1 VIARPSDFR
10 DTREASAPPPTLRF
24 DAMRMLPWPE
34 LDQQL
39 AFVAWATRALPWGEL
54 LAFDAPGSLVL
65 LLAEDAG
72 ISRELSG
79 EAPGGAAEHR
89 RRCGY
94 LDLVWRHEGTWQR
107 LDGRVVE
114 LASDVMERVRC
125 EVMPT
130 FDGSPDG
137 AAAICRRFGPRA
149 ERLMQLRLTE
159 PQRGLMAKLQPLLD
173 RCAGHLLD
181 DVQRAHLTAHPELR
195 SDSTELEQPMRE
207 YLQSREALDAEYLP
221 LHRKEIG
228 KLWGAIHRLGALLG
242 YRLH

>member
-1 VIARPSDFR
+1 M
-10 DTREASAPPPTLRF
+10 RF

-39 AFVAWATRALPWGEL
+39 AFVSWATRALPWGEL

-72 ISRELSG
+72 ISGELTG
-79 EAPGGAAEHR
+79 EGPDSASEHR

-94 LDLVWRHEGTWQR
+94 LDLVWRHQGTWQR
-107 LDGRVVE
+107 LDGRCVE
-114 LASDVMERVRC
+114 LASDVLERVRC
-125 EVMPT
+125 EVAPT
-130 FDGSPDG
+130 FDGSPEG
-137 AAAICRRFGPRA
+137 AATICKRFGPRA

-159 PQRGLMAKLQPLLD
+159 PQRALMARLQPLVD

-181 DVQRAHLTAHPELR
+181 DLQRQHLAAHPELR
-195 SDSTELEQPMRE
+195 SDAAELEQPMRA
-207 YLQSREALDAEYLP
+207 YLESRELLETEYLP
-221 LHRKEIG
+221 LCRKEIG